1 MSLFH
6 VISVAVP
13 LTFLLVLPRVLK
25 KYTQNEKQY
34 RLLLYVAC
42 ALFFISWYLP
52 SPLIDGQDTSFVTHF
67 VGGGMFT
74 GFLWLYV
81 RYSLQLKL
89 RWFMDAAILFALVSA
104 LGSINEL
111 FELFLVQAHL
121 ARILITDTS
130 WDILANTLGA
140 LLVFILHSIFSILN
154 SNPHDRRH

>member
-13 LTFLLVLPRVLK
+13 IAFIFILPSVLK
-25 KYTQNEKQY
+25 KYGKNEKYY
-34 RLLLYVAC
+34 RPLLYVAC
-42 ALFFISWYLP
+42 LLFFVSWYLP

-74 GFLWLYV
+74 GFLWLYI

-111 FELFLVQAHL
+111 FELFMVQTHL

-154 SNPHDRRH
+154 SSPHDRRH